1 MRNFTK
7 HRHIF
12 KTGLAASLLLVLLTT
27 SCLIAQTKDSS
38 AHKKVLREDVG
49 IVKSLTVM
57 PYATISYNIQSGQ
70 AFPKSAQGIGYGFG
84 IAFDLTE
91 EKQPVG
97 AYFDFA
103 YQDMRASANDGACK
117 RINPDNIFDTIAVS
131 VPVTHYFSYAL
142 FEGFV
147 KLQTKKSNG
156 YFLIGASLGI
166 ATTSLTVKEGP
177 GLPFFS
183 DWNSSAD
190 STGKTIGNKLRLDI
204 RAGLGIKLG
213 YISGHQV
220 VFEARFGYPVTTAI
234 SEYHDVCN
242 GSSAHGSWRAV
253 TLQGNIG
260 LRL

>member
-1 MRNFTK
+1 MRIFTE
-7 HRHIF
+7 HRHLPRIWLLSAALIF
-12 KTGLAASLLLVLLTT
+12 LCASDALM
-27 SCLIAQTKDSS
+27 AQPKDSS
-38 AHKKVLREDVG
+38 VHKKVLREDVG
-49 IVKSLTVM
+49 LVKSLTVM
-57 PYATISYNIQSGQ
+57 PYASISFNIQSGQ
-70 AFPKSAQGIGYGFG
+70 AFPKSAQGLGYGFG
-84 IAFDLTE
+84 LAFDLTE

-117 RINPDNIFDTIAVS
+117 RISPDNPLDTIAVS
-131 VPVTHYFSYAL
+131 VPVTHYFSYAMM
-142 FEGFV
+142 EGFV

-177 GLPFFS
+177 GLPFYS
-183 DWNSSAD
+183 DWNSAAD

-220 VFEARFGYPVTTAI
+220 VFEARFGYPITTAI
-234 SEYHDVCN
+234 SEYHDICN
-242 GSSAHGSWRAV
+242 GSPAHGSWKVV